1 MNTVPIA
8 LSQRPDHSV
17 VQALAN
23 ELWVKRGRP
32 LGDDWND
39 WFNAEL
45 QIREQINRSK
55 TTPQKSHRPSGRG
68 R

>member
-1 MNTVPIA
+1 MTTVPNA

-17 VQALAN
+17 VQARAN

-45 QIREQINRSK
+45 QISEQIKSSK
-55 TTPQKSHRPSGRG
+55 TAPQKSYRPSGRG